1 MTAEPDGGSG
11 APDVH
16 RAQERLAR
24 TLERARASEDRE
36 LMNRVRDE
44 GFQLVHLFNGVLRMG
59 HLHSLDNRAFDA
71 PVRDLSRALA
81 RLCDL
86 LGTLTLIAVED
97 QVYLNEVRIRMDER
111 GGGGRELGGELGLH
125 GLGGLRVHAGPTEN
139 ALRQLVACFARKPA
153 EREPRAALR
162 QALREQGL
170 DFVEAL
176 GPFRF
181 RLGEAESGPSRDPRQ
196 VLQRA
201 GSAIEEAFQGLGQG
215 RLLNP
220 LPARRA
226 VTEMLAAGLE
236 REGLAVDPQGLTPHA
251 AHALRVTRLALL
263 LGRELGLDE
272 SVLQDLGVAA
282 MLHDVGYSTRDQQGQ
297 PPAFGPH
304 PSQGARLLLRQR
316 GFHLSKVRRLRAVLG
331 HHTPAEAGRR
341 RRPALMARILRVT
354 EDYDNLVRRARLVP
368 AQALGRMAS
377 AAGSLYDSAL
387 LQALVNALGAFPPG
401 TRVTLQDGRSA
412 VVVAPGRGAAA
423 FARPAIVIDRAA
435 DGSRPA
441 RPERVDLA
449 RSPLRLHDEPPAPP
463 AEPPAAA
470 APPALRQEDHLDLVL
485 VEPQVS
491 AAPRSA
497 PAPLVAAPSLAPS
510 PSAVR
515 GEIVQGIPIK
525 LMHDL
530 HRERRSGRLIF
541 DDGGQRRALLFVQGN
556 VVAAASTL
564 PEHRLPAL
572 LLRADLTELETIE
585 RAQADALR
593 RVQPLGG
600 VLVEMGVL
608 EPDQLEMLLRAQARL
623 VVSDV
628 ATWEEGSYHFEE
640 GDSPGLEE
648 DVSEG
653 LFMPGLVQGAVRA
666 IRDPDVVRFAIGDLA
681 RVLVRC
687 IDAEEEARRLLG
699 PSEEAL
705 LEQVDGHTPA
715 RLALGASGLPP
726 EDGQRAL
733 LALLSLGLV
742 EYAS

>member
-1 MTAEPDGGSG
+1 MPEADLQ
-11 APDVH
+11 
-16 RAQERLAR
+16 RAQERLAH

-44 GFQLVHLFNGVLRMG
+44 GFQLVHLLNGVLRMG

-71 PVRDLSRALA
+71 PVRDLARALG

-86 LGTLTLIAVED
+86 LGTLSLITIED

-111 GGGGRELGGELGLH
+111 GGGGRELGAELALH
-125 GLGGLRVHAGPTEN
+125 GLGGLRVHAGPSEG

-153 EREPRAALR
+153 EKEPRAALR
-162 QALREQGL
+162 AVLREQGL

-181 RLGEAESGPSRDPRQ
+181 RLGGEAESGRARDPRQ

-201 GSAIEEAFQGLGQG
+201 GAAVEEAFQALGHG

-236 REGLAVDPQGLTPHA
+236 REGLEVDPQGLTPHA
-251 AHALRVTRLALL
+251 THTLRVTRLSLL
-263 LGRELGLDE
+263 LGRELGLAE

-282 MLHDVGYSTRDQQGQ
+282 MFHDVGYSARDEQGR
-297 PPAFGPH
+297 PPAFGHH

-341 RRPALMARILRVT
+341 RRPALMARILRLT
-354 EDYDNLVRRARLVP
+354 DDYDNLVRRARLAP

-377 AAGSLYDSAL
+377 AAGSLYDSVL
-387 LQALVNALGAFPPG
+387 LQGLVNALGAFPPG
-401 TRVTLQDGRSA
+401 TRVTLEDGRSA

-423 FARPAIVIDRAA
+423 FARPVIVIDRAA
-435 DGSRPA
+435 DGSRLP
-441 RPERVDLA
+441 RGERVDLA
-449 RSPLRLHDEPPAPP
+449 RSPLRLHDEPPAQPP
-463 AEPPAAA
+463 EPAASAAPPPAA
-470 APPALRQEDHLDLVL
+470 PHDDHFDLVL
-485 VEPQVS
+485 VEPAPPPPS
-491 AAPRSA
+491 LSAPPPLEAAPT
-497 PAPLVAAPSLAPS
+497 PPLAPRR
-510 PSAVR
+510 VR
-515 GEIVQGIPIK
+515 GEIVQGIPIR

-530 HRERRSGRLIF
+530 HREKRSGRLIF

-564 PEHRLPAL
+564 PEHRLAAL

-593 RVQPLGG
+593 RVQPLGA

-608 EPDQLEMLLRAQARL
+608 EPEQLEMLLRAQARL

-628 ATWEEGSYHFEE
+628 ATWEDGSYHFED
-640 GDSPGLEE
+640 GDAPGLEE

-653 LFMPGLVQGAVRA
+653 LSMPGLVQGAVRA

-687 IDAEEEARRLLG
+687 IDGEAEARRLLG

-705 LEQVDGHTPA
+705 LEQVDGRTPA

-726 EDGQRAL
+726 DDGQRAL
-733 LALLSLGLV
+733 LALLALGLV
-742 EYAS
+742 EYAG